1 MTVSMYEQFGGD
13 RFFTDLVAE
22 FYRRVAADDLLRPMY
37 PDEDLGPAER
47 RLRLFLEQ
55 YWGGPTTYSD
65 ERGHPRLRQ
74 RHMPFV
80 IGPEERDRWLS
91 HMYAA
96 LEAQHLSEEDEAQ
109 LWSYLVSAA
118 FAMVNSMPDV
128 RE

>member
-96 LEAQHLSEEDEAQ
+96 LETQHLPEEDEAQ